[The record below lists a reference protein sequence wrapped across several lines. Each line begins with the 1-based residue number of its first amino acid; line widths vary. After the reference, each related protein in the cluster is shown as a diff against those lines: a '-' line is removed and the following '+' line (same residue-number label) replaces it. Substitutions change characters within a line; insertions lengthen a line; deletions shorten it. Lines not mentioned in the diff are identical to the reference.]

1 MLALPT
7 GSPVLQTNRK
17 DGCKWP
23 SPKQINSLSHSL
35 LHCLP
40 IWEINQMTMAYH
52 GNQPK
57 LAAATQPSQ
66 VITVDKMESSTL
78 GFIAQLKR
86 NLTTKRYQYAT
97 TFVDHYSK
105 FGFIYLQKTL
115 SSESCNKQSH

>member
-1 MLALPT
+1 MLPLPT

-23 SPKQINSLSHSL
+23 SPTQINSLSHSL

-40 IWEINQMTMAYH
+40 IWEINQMTMAYQ
-52 GNQPK
+52 GKQPK

-78 GFIAQLKR
+78 GFIAQLKG
-86 NLTTKRYQYAT
+86 NLTTKRYQYTT

-115 SSESCNKQSH
+115 SIELCNKQSH